1 MPNNPP
7 SPDLYGLMFGM
18 NEVLGR
24 NTAMLAD
31 VKDHVDI
38 IKSIQATQV
47 VELAQIKMN
56 MSNATTDIAELK
68 AACGLHEAR
77 TTTLEKES
85 LERKTRLKF
94 LAALWGGGTTVIGGI
109 VLYGPKIL
117 KFLGW

>member
-1 MPNNPP
+1 
-7 SPDLYGLMFGM
+7 M

-47 VELAQIKMN
+47 VELAQFKMT
-56 MSNATTDIAELK
+56 MTTMTTDIAEMK
-68 AACGLHEAR
+68 ATCTLHEAR
-77 TTTLEKES
+77 TKKLEDES
-85 LERKTRLKF
+85 LERKTKLKF
-94 LAALWGGGTTVIGGI
+94 LAALWGGGTTLLGGI
-109 VLYGPKIL
+109 VLYGPKML